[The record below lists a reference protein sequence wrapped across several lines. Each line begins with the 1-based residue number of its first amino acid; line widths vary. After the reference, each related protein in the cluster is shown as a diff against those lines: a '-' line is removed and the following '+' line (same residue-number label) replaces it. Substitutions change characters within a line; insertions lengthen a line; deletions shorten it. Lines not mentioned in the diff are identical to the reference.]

1 MLIYRT
7 KISSKYIFHILNIL
21 SHLEMFI
28 SLGLALL
35 GQSSIAAAQEGVMG
49 SGLRVYPNTG
59 PLENFKGVTWRYNGE
74 MHPWGSNTDLN
85 FVPMIKDAAAVR
97 ALEADPFRWVAYPEI
112 TSVFSLEFRE
122 PYNLI
127 ERYDADP
134 VAYTSGNNI
143 SVPDA
148 VELQKTISKNLF
160 SNKGAG
166 LVLSAPSVH
175 GRHGQIDD
183 VAFEWLKVSHIRGL
197 SLTKVGMG
205 GSL

>member
-1 MLIYRT
+1 
-7 KISSKYIFHILNIL
+7 
-21 SHLEMFI
+21 MFI

-35 GQSSIAAAQEGVMG
+35 GQSSIASAQAEKMG
-49 SGLRVYPNTG
+49 SGIRVYPNTG
-59 PLENFKGVTWRYNGE
+59 SLEIFNGVKWRYNGE
-74 MHPWGSNTDLN
+74 MHPWGSNTDLD
-85 FVPMIKDAAAVR
+85 FVPMVKDVAAVQ
-97 ALEADPFRWVAYPEI
+97 ALEADPFRWVVYPEI

-122 PYNLI
+122 SCNLI
-127 ERYDADP
+127 ERHDADP

-166 LVLSAPSVH
+166 RLVLGAPSVH

-197 SLTKVGMG
+197 SLTRVGMG